1 MHAAFYSFM
10 GDGITYD
17 LPISQKIHIKNMK
30 TIFSF
35 AFIALATVQG
45 SQAGSSL
52 TVVNQTPIVKNGA
65 TIYDPVAQANI
76 SVFGASCPAGGC
88 LINGG
93 SSKTFENIAPEDPT
107 NYLFGK

>member
-1 MHAAFYSFM
+1 
-10 GDGITYD
+10 
-17 LPISQKIHIKNMK
+17 MK

-107 NYLFGK
+107 NYLFGKWNVIICLN